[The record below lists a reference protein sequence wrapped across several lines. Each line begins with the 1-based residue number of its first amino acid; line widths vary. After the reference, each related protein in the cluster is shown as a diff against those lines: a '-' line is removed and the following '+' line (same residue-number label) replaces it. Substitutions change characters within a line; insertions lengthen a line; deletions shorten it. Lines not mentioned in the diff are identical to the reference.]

1 MKRAGSKGKTTASFL
16 ALCAGLMQQ
25 KGEALNNV
33 GSTEMRERK
42 LDCTI
47 GGDEGRYILMVA
59 ENLTPWSLSF
69 IMVGELTGS
78 RIAIQILRLCGCM
91 ARTLRL
97 ARQTTELLSESCDN
111 FLEVSS
117 EGLKGLGE

>member
-69 IMVGELTGS
+69 IMVGELTGEEFGGAACAVTAE
-78 RIAIQILRLCGCM
+78 IAYRVSHRHSDIETMRLHGPN
-91 ARTLRL
+91 
-97 ARQTTELLSESCDN
+97 SEACTADDGVV
-111 FLEVSS
+111 ER
-117 EGLKGLGE
+117 E